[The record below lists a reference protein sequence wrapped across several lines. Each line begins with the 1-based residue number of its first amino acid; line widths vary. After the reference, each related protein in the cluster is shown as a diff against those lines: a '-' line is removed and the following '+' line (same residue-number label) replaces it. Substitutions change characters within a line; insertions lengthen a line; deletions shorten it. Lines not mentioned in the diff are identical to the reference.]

1 MGGRNGLSLRPKRIF
16 PGEPPRGGRRERVA
30 LEGGPK
36 GRQKGHAAK
45 GGRGRSK
52 TRARAS
58 SQQPRRE
65 ARNAPHPKG
74 EPGSV
79 VRGRPPYPEAAF
91 QRAEGA
97 WRPEESWFPPLGI
110 P

>member
-1 MGGRNGLSLRPKRIF
+1 MGGRNGLSLRPSGFFR
-16 PGEPPRGGRRERVA
+16 GSPREGADGSAWPGGRA
-30 LEGGPK
+30 EGPPGGARSE
-36 GRQKGHAAK
+36 GRAGET
-45 GGRGRSK
+45 K

-58 SQQPRRE
+58 YQEPRRE

-91 QRAEGA
+91 QRAAGA